1 MQIRETA
8 CRSKSTLLPPSHQP
22 PFLPYPTPADVQQ
35 AIPAFLTVALMP
47 LTYSIAYGVIGGIC
61 SYIFLALCLLVLD
74 LGSVLLRRKTL
85 GQVLAADT
93 PGVFKGRNEEQQAK
107 PFRSASAELQVR

>member
-1 MQIRETA
+1 MHMQKGR
-8 CRSKSTLLPPSHQP
+8 LLLTRCAVTVTHHPPVAPCLS
-22 PFLPYPTPADVQQ
+22 PADVQQ

-74 LGSVLLRRKTL
+74 LGSVLLRRKPL
-85 GQVLAADT
+85 RQVLDHHT